1 MKKWFAATLLLVAL
15 GAPAAAQVRQAVA
28 PREPFPLSVFSR
40 LPETERPRIST
51 DGSALAAKVRIN
63 GEQVLAVIPLDT
75 PDARPQIIA
84 RDGEFDQRDQF
95 RTTNWDWIDP
105 DNLLIWVASRTDVD
119 GQKADGTR
127 VIAYNR
133 RTRATTRLGWEGTF
147 VYGSTVLW
155 QSTSGPPRI
164 LLSRLLAGAG
174 SERINNPEVV
184 EIDVTTGRQ
193 RRIEAPRRGVS
204 SWYADGQGNVRMG
217 VSSDATSGRIQV
229 LYRSGGEGNFRTIV
243 RERMERYADPLV
255 PLAFLPGEKAL
266 VISRHEGRRALYELD
281 LNTMEFG
288 RRVFGVEGYD
298 IDDVNLNL
306 ARNAVEGVWVTENRL
321 RMNWMEPRLREIQ
334 TALDETFGAG
344 NAFISSTDRPRVN
357 IVVRA
362 GGPDQAG
369 AYYLYNTNSG
379 DIRQIGWVN
388 TALRDMHL
396 NPVRTVRYRASD
408 GREIAAVLTLP
419 RLREARNLPLIVLPH
434 GGPWARDSEAWDM
447 WAQPLA
453 EMGYAVIQPNF
464 RGSSGYGRDW
474 EAASDGNWGTRMQ
487 DDLND
492 AVTYLA
498 AQGIADAGRVCM
510 FGWSYG
516 GYAAS
521 RAAQRDGARYRCA
534 ISGAGVHD
542 IPDMVAHDRDYL
554 GRYGS
559 QYIGSAASR
568 LADVSP
574 ARHPEQFS
582 APILIVHGA
591 RDDRVPVAQSR
602 TLVSR
607 LRNAGKVEGR
617 DFVYVEQPRNT
628 HHLPLEADRLQL
640 LEEMQRFLARHNPS
654 GLAVQGAAATP
665 PPAPAPA
672 PSH

>member
-1 MKKWFAATLLLVAL
+1 MKKWFAAVLLLVAL

-63 GEQVLAVIPLDT
+63 GEQVLAIIPLDT

-84 RDGEFDQRDQF
+84 RDGEFDQRDDV
-95 RTTNWDWIDP
+95 RTTNWEWIDA
-105 DNLLIWVASRTDVD
+105 DNLLIWIASRQDLD
-119 GQKADGTR
+119 GQKVDAVR
-127 VIAYNR
+127 VVGYNR
-133 RTRATTRLGWEGTF
+133 RTRRTTPLGWQGTF
-147 VYGSTVLW
+147 VDAGQVLW
-155 QSTSGPPRI
+155 RSRTGPPRVLI
-164 LLSRLLAGAG
+164 ARYATGRGYERLFN
-174 SERINNPEVV
+174 REVIEV
-184 EIDVTTGRQ
+184 DVTTGRQ
-193 RRIEAPRRGVS
+193 RLIEAPRRGVS
-204 SWYADGQGNVRMG
+204 NWYADGDGNVRMG
-217 VSSDATSGRIQV
+217 ISSNATTGRLQV
-229 LYRSGGEGNFRTIV
+229 LYRPGGSGNFRTII
-243 RERMERYADPLV
+243 RERMERYTEPPV
-255 PLAFLPGEKAL
+255 PLAFLPGERAL
-266 VISRHEGRRALYELD
+266 ALSRHEGTTALYEID
-281 LNTMEFG
+281 LNTMEFV
-288 RRVFGVEGYD
+288 RKVYGVDGYD
-298 IDDVNLNL
+298 LSNVDLNDD
-306 ARNAVEGVWVTENRL
+306 RNAVDGIFVVENRL
-321 RMNWMEPRLREIQ
+321 RIQWMNPRLREIQ
-334 TALDETFGAG
+334 AGLDETFGAG
-344 NAFISSTDRPRVN
+344 NAFIASTDRARVN
-357 IVVRA
+357 IVVSV

-369 AYYLYNTNSG
+369 GYYLYNTETGNV
-379 DIRQIGWVN
+379 RHIGWVN

-453 EMGYAVIQPNF
+453 EMGYAVIQPNY

-498 AQGIADAGRVCM
+498 GAGIADAGRVCM

-521 RAAQRDGARYRCA
+521 RAAQRDGALYRCA

-559 QYIGSAASR
+559 QYIGSAAAR

-574 ARHPEQFS
+574 SRHAAQFS

-607 LRNAGKVEGR
+607 LRSAGKVEGR
-617 DFVYVEQPRNT
+617 DFVYLEQPRNT

-640 LEEMQRFLARHNPS
+640 LVEMQRFLAQHNPS
-654 GLAVQGAAATP
+654 GAPAAT
-665 PPAPAPA
+665 A
-672 PSH
+672 SQ

>member
-1 MKKWFAATLLLVAL
+1 MKRLFAAILLSAAL
-15 GAPAAAQVRQAVA
+15 GTPAAAQVRAAAA
-28 PREPFPLSVFSR
+28 PREPLPLAVFSR

-51 DGSALAAKVRIN
+51 DGSALAAKIRIN
-63 GEQVLAVIPLDT
+63 GEQVLAIIPLDT
-75 PDARPQIIA
+75 PGARPEIIA

-95 RTTNWDWIDP
+95 RTTNWDWLDA
-105 DNLLIWVASRTDVD
+105 DNLLIWVASRTDID
-119 GQKADGTR
+119 GQKVDGTR

-133 RTRATTRLGWEGTF
+133 RTRTTTRLGWEGTF
-147 VYGSTVLW
+147 VYGNTVLW
-155 QSTSGPPRI
+155 RSTSGPPRI

-174 SERINNPEVV
+174 TERINNPEVV

-193 RRIEAPRRGVS
+193 RRIEAPRRGVTG
-204 SWYADGQGNVRMG
+204 WFADGEGHVRMG
-217 VSSDATSGRIQV
+217 LSTDATSGRLQV

-266 VISRHEGRRALYELD
+266 VMSRHEGFRALYELD
-281 LNTMEFG
+281 LNTMAFG

-298 IDDVNLNL
+298 IDDVDLNL
-306 ARNAVEGVWVTENRL
+306 ARDAVEGVWVTENRL
-321 RMNWMEPRLREIQ
+321 RMNWMDPRLREIQ

-344 NAFISSTDRPRVN
+344 NSYIGSTDRARVN
-357 IVVRA
+357 IVVRVGA
-362 GGPDQAG
+362 PDQAG

-379 DIRQIGWVN
+379 DMRQIGWVN

-419 RLREARNLPLIVLPH
+419 RLREGRNLPLIVLPH
-434 GGPWARDSEAWDM
+434 GGPWARDSEGFDM

-453 EMGYAVIQPNF
+453 EMGYAVIQPNY

-492 AVTYLA
+492 AVTWLA
-498 AQGIADAGRVCM
+498 GQGIADPRRVCM

-521 RAAQRDGARYRCA
+521 RAAQRDGALYRCA

-574 ARHPEQFS
+574 GRHPEQYS

-591 RDDRVPVAQSR
+591 RDDRVPVSQSR
-602 TLVSR
+602 NLVNR

-628 HHLPLEADRLQL
+628 HQLPLEADRLQL
-640 LEEMQRFLARHNPS
+640 LDEMQRFLARHNPS
-654 GLAVQGAAATP
+654 GQTTQSAQAPATP
-665 PPAPAPA
+665 PATR
-672 PSH
+672 